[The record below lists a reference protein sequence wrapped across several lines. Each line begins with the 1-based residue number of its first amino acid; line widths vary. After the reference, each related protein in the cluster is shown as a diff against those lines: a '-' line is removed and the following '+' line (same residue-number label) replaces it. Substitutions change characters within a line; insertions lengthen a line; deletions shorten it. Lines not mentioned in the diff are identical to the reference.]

1 MTAPNDTTA
10 APAAAAAPAVATTT
24 PEEEGFRVYVG
35 NLAFTATEE
44 EVRAHFVKAGGEIL
58 SVILPTRFKSRRPAG
73 YAFVTYKKEEDAK
86 NAVEKLNETEIG
98 ERKISLEI
106 ARSKEENAE
115 RKAAIIA
122 ERKETK
128 AATKTDTEATATEG
142 EKAGDKADKP
152 KKKKAAKTARRRG
165 PDDGEDA
172 AADVD
177 AEAKPKKTKAP
188 AKKTDGETSEKEKS
202 DKADKK
208 PKEAKEPKEPKQR
221 KPRLEL
227 TGEVSKDTVFV
238 ANLPFSVD
246 DAGLTELF
254 TKLSIKV
261 KSANVIRGLRRLPG
275 RRPFH
280 GSKGFGFVELED
292 PTQQQEAV
300 DKINGSS
307 VGDRKVTAKIAQ
319 EMKPIELAEA
329 TGETVKEEAKEV
341 KETKEV
347 KASA

>member
-1 MTAPNDTTA
+1 MTAPNDTPA
-10 APAAAAAPAVATTT
+10 APIAAAAPAVAAAT

-115 RKAAIIA
+115 RKAAIVA

-128 AATKTDTEATATEG
+128 AAAKTDNEATATEG
-142 EKAGDKADKP
+142 EKSGDKADKP
-152 KKKKAAKTARRRG
+152 KKKKATKTARRRG
-165 PDDGEDA
+165 PEDGDDAPVDGEADA
-172 AADVD
+172 
-177 AEAKPKKTKAP
+177 AKPKKATRAPKKAE
-188 AKKTDGETSEKEKS
+188 GESSEKEK
-202 DKADKK
+202 AEKK

-227 TGEVSKDTVFV
+227 TGDVSKDTVFV

-246 DAGLTELF
+246 DEGLTELF
-254 TKLSIKV
+254 TKLDIKV

-280 GSKGFGFVELED
+280 GSKGFGFVELAD

-329 TGETVKEEAKEV
+329 TGEAAKEES
-341 KETKEV
+341 KEV